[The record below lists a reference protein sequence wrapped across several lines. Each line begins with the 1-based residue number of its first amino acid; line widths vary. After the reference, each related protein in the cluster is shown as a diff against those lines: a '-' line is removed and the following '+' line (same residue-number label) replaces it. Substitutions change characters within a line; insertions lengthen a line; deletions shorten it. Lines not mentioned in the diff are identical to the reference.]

1 MTRATYQVIVR
12 WGVGPIGN
20 ITTFDAVY
28 GVPPYLT
35 AYDDISTMVDSMTF
49 RRGRTDPAGAVAA
62 STYTFQLRDP
72 DGWFVPGNAAS
83 PLIGLALDGFGNL
96 LPYRTI
102 RVQAFNPTTPIT
114 KAYGY
119 ITRITPDPA
128 TRTATIEAS
137 DALHRLALELDQT
150 FVIKADGFTEATYSL
165 ILDLLTTRFGGD
177 YSYAYSAAGN
187 VVGASPGITAT
198 AGDVPLTL
206 IGDLLAAD
214 RGLFYVR
221 ADGTMQYLDRHWH
234 DRSPRHAAQSTIADV
249 EIRRLATGVDIATVF
264 NAATVTGLGDLV
276 AAPTGAPILTSPAAT
291 SPATSDLPAG
301 TYTLAYSY
309 VTGNGETALSPTAT
323 VTTIAN
329 DVIVAGVATFPLPSG
344 VTAVNWYMSVT
355 TGSTSLRLFRNAS
368 GTLEDDF
375 GLEAVSTFP
384 AANAA
389 LPLTTGTARNPVAQT
404 VTDATSKARFDPR
417 PLPALTSPYLPTNA
431 DALNTARWLV
441 AGRKDVA
448 SLAYAANLDGDA
460 SANVLAA
467 ILSRDLHDR
476 VNLTAL
482 GVGSADY
489 YIVGSQ
495 ETIENTRR
503 HTATWLLQRRR
514 VQDVAGIVGY
524 SRVGQCAVGYTVV

>member
-1 MTRATYQVIVR
+1 MVTRATYGVIVR
-12 WGVGPIGN
+12 WGYGPIGN

-28 GVPPYLT
+28 GVAPYVT
-35 AYDDISTMVDSMTF
+35 PYDDISALVDSMTL
-49 RRGRTDPAGAVAA
+49 RRGRSDPAGAIAA

-83 PLIGLALDGFGNL
+83 PLIGSALDGLGNL

-102 RVQAFNPTTPIT
+102 RVQAFNPVTPIT

-128 TRTATIEAS
+128 TKTATIEAT
-137 DALHRLALELDQT
+137 DALHRLALPLDQT

-165 ILDLLTTRFGGD
+165 ILDLLNTRFGGD

-198 AGDVPLTL
+198 AGDVPLTM

-264 NAATVTGLGDLV
+264 NAATVTGLGDLI
-276 AAPTGAPILTSPAAT
+276 AAPSAPPTLTSPAAVA
-291 SPATSDLPAG
+291 PATSDLPPGA
-301 TYTLAYSY
+301 YTIGYSY
-309 VTGNGETALSPTAT
+309 TNSGGETALSPTAA
-323 VTTIAN
+323 VTTVAN
-329 DVIVAGVATFPLPSG
+329 DVVHVAAVTPLPSG
-344 VTAVNWYMSVT
+344 VTGVNWYMSIT
-355 TGSTSLRLFRNAS
+355 TGETALLRLVRSNA
-368 GTLEDDF
+368 GGAEDF
-375 GLEAVSTFP
+375 VTMPPSNNAV
-384 AANAA
+384 
-389 LPLTTGTARNPVAQT
+389 PLTTGTARNPVAQT
-404 VTDATSKARFDPR
+404 VTDATSKTRFDPR
-417 PLPALTSPYLPTNA
+417 PLPAITTPYLPTNA
-431 DALNTARWLV
+431 DALSTARWLV

-448 SLAYAANLDGDA
+448 SLAYAADLDGDA
-460 SANVLAA
+460 GATVLAA
-467 ILSRDLHDR
+467 ILARDLHDR
-476 VNLTAL
+476 VSIAAL
-482 GVGSADY
+482 GVGTAEY
-489 YIVGSQ
+489 YIIGTE
-495 ETIENTRR
+495 ETITAARK
-503 HTATWLLQRRR
+503 HTARWLLQRRR

-524 SRVGQCAVGYTVV
+524 SRVGQCVVGYAVV